1 MKITPAKLR
10 PRIWKKERDFYSF
23 ILLRFPT
30 FKWSKKAIRESDA
43 WGKGGQQIIS
53 QQIIVQ
59 VNANNEF
66 FTALKRRRE
75 QQVIRN
81 PLYF

>member
-1 MKITPAKLR
+1 MEITPAKLR

-30 FKWSKKAIRESDA
+30 FKWSKKAIRESDE
-43 WGKGGQQIIS
+43 WGKGG

>member
-1 MKITPAKLR
+1 MFH
-10 PRIWKKERDFYSF
+10 FYFLTDVLFLSY
-23 ILLRFPT
+23 
-30 FKWSKKAIRESDA
+30 IRESDA